1 LIEIPYLVMYM
12 EKHEL
17 VDIMILMV
25 AVMVV
30 RTCSGMVHTGDDTGS
45 SIELKADGFS
55 LEGFTAIWGGN
66 YE

>member
-1 LIEIPYLVMYM
+1 MYM

-30 RTCSGMVHTGDDTGS
+30 RTSGMVHTGDDTGS
-45 SIELKADGFS
+45 SIELKTDGFS